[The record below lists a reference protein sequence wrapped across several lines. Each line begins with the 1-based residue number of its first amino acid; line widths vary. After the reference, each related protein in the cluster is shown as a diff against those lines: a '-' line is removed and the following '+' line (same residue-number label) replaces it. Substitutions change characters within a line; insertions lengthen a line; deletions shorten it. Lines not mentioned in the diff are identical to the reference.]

1 MVEAD
6 IYTQTNQQNFKKNEF
21 SSEVNLG
28 SKLVNQK
35 TSPRGPVTT
44 TFFNESYSQKRN
56 LKLSYNICEIF
67 LRNILCCKN
76 FKKKQS
82 LSEKANNILNKKL
95 DIALYVKNTF
105 LLDILSQSLIDDKR
119 QSIIK
124 LISKPIVSTRTEDSE
139 LSDFYTNYTEKDF
152 DRFSDELLE
161 LIQESNLQNYEQKL
175 VALSNM
181 ELREMIY

>member
-6 IYTQTNQQNFKKNEF
+6 FYTQTNQQNFKKNEF

-35 TSPRGPVTT
+35 TSSRGSVTT
-44 TFFNESYSQKRN
+44 TSFNESYYKTRK

-124 LISKPIVSTRTEDSE
+124 LISKPILSARTEDSE
-139 LSDFYTNYTEKDF
+139 LRDFYTNYTEKDF
-152 DRFSDELLE
+152 DRFNDELLQ
-161 LIQESNLQNYEQKL
+161 LIQESNLQKYEQKL
-175 VALSNM
+175 ITLSNM
-181 ELREMIY
+181 KLKEMIY